1 MSAEDSVPAK
11 AVLCPAASRVRTIEV
26 LLNPLS
32 GSVGPKAHDE
42 ITRTLG
48 DYGFDAQVTDLRPA
62 EMPDQ
67 VRKAVDASPDLIIIL
82 AGDGTARSVASLC
95 GPDGPM
101 VAPLAGGTMNM
112 LPHALYGQLD
122 WKAGLEAALT
132 EGECRNVSGG
142 EVDGQ
147 TFYVAAILGAPA
159 LWAYAR
165 EAVRKKRLTSLIR
178 ASKNAWLRMFS
189 SNLSYALDGGAERK
203 AEALALLCPL
213 VSRKMTEEDA
223 LEAAVLNPKGAA
235 EAFRLGFRTLLSEVV
250 GDWRDDEAVSTACI
264 QDGRVWAHGRLP
276 AILDGEPTWLHK
288 VSDIRFR
295 RVAFKA
301 LAPPSAPEPVNPVTG
316 KA

>member
-1 MSAEDSVPAK
+1 MSIEESVKPQ
-11 AVLCPAASRVRTIEV
+11 AVLCPAAARIKTIEV

-32 GSVGPKAHDE
+32 GSVGPKANDE
-42 ITRTLG
+42 VSTILRS
-48 DYGFDAQVTDLRPA
+48 YGFDPKVTELAPTDMAGQV
-62 EMPDQ
+62 
-67 VRKAVDASPDLIIIL
+67 KSAVDAAPDLIIVL

-112 LPHALYGQLD
+112 LPHALYGQRT
-122 WKAGLEAALT
+122 WQEGLEAALT

-142 EVDGQ
+142 EVDGR

-165 EAVRKKRLTSLIR
+165 EAARERRLGDAIR
-178 ASKNAWLRMFS
+178 ASQNAWRRMFS
-189 SNLSYALDGGAERK
+189 SRLKYSLDGGSPARC
-203 AEALALLCPL
+203 EALALLCPL
-213 VSRKMTEEDA
+213 VSRKMTEESA

-235 EAFRLGFRTLLSEVV
+235 EAFRLGFRTLLSEFV
-250 GDWRDDEAVSTACI
+250 GDWRDDQSVNVNCI
-264 QDGRVWAHGRLP
+264 QTGRVWASGRLP
-276 AILDGEPTWLHK
+276 AILDGEPTRLHK

-295 RVAFKA
+295 QVAFKA

-316 KA
+316 AA